1 MEKKMKRVQIY
12 QKKKMVTGTQMSQM
26 RRISFMSNRQLYL
39 LELGR

>member
-12 QKKKMVTGTQMSQM
+12 QKKMVTGTQMSQM